1 MKKIEIVVLSIVFFV
16 LCAAPSVSCAEDTVH
31 YEVIGGDTLVISG
44 TGETGSIVDF
54 NDKIRNK
61 KEKVKESNIRTLII
75 KEGITKISTQ
85 RMGLS
90 HLERIVFPD
99 SLVEIEDYAFSSNN
113 CLEEIVFGRNLKKVG
128 YSAFARCDNLRQ
140 IVLPH
145 SVTEIGSRAFQSCPR
160 LKKIVLPSS
169 LRNWN
174 VNMVKNCPALRE
186 VVNNSQLLC
195 KIPWYKKYVTWKVGK
210 KKTRVIPP
218 GKTGKSVGKK
228 IPIQFDLMDGKAV
241 GKLPKSYRFG
251 EEVKLPNCVKREG
264 YVFMGWSSMCWS
276 LSTYD
281 SITKVEPGQKKAKF
295 YATWYKYKV
304 ESKKRGTA
312 TVTFDSTEAVLIFWD
327 HAVRYSMNKNMKDRE
342 IVYCNKRKGKVTI
355 RNLWP
360 GRTYYFQISGKIDG
374 DLPYKKWK
382 AKRKVAICI

>member
-1 MKKIEIVVLSIVFFV
+1 MNKIEIVVLSIVFFV
-16 LCAAPSVSCAEDTVH
+16 LCAAPSVSYAVDTVR

-54 NDKIRNK
+54 NEKIKNK

-128 YSAFARCDNLRQ
+128 YSAFARCDKLRQ

-160 LKKIVLPSS
+160 LTKIVLPAS
-169 LRNWN
+169 LRSWN
-174 VNMVKNCPALRE
+174 INVVKNCPALRE
-186 VVNNSQLLC
+186 VVNNSQLSC
-195 KIPWYKKYVTWKVGK
+195 KIPWYKEYVTWKVGK

-228 IPIQFDLMDGKAV
+228 MPIQFELMDGKAV
-241 GKLPKSYRFG
+241 GELPKSYRFG

-264 YVFMGWSSMCWS
+264 YVFMGWSSSM
-276 LSTYD
+276 YD
-281 SITKVEPGQKKAKF
+281 SIKNVEPGQKKAKF

>member
-16 LCAAPSVSCAEDTVH
+16 LCAAPSVSYAVDTVR

-54 NDKIRNK
+54 NEKIK
-61 KEKVKESNIRTLII
+61 KKEEKVKESNIRTLII
-75 KEGITKISTQ
+75 KEGITKISSQ
-85 RMGLS
+85 RSDLP
-90 HLERIVFPD
+90 HLEKIIFPD
-99 SLVEIEDYAFSSNN
+99 SLVEIEEYAFSSNN
-113 CLEEIVFGRNLKKVG
+113 CLEEIVFGKKLRKVG
-128 YSAFARCDNLRQ
+128 EDAFARCENLKQ
-140 IVLPH
+140 VVLPD
-145 SVTEIGSRAFQSCPR
+145 SVSEIGQMAFAGCTR
-160 LKKIVLPSS
+160 LKKIVLPASLSS
-169 LRNWN
+169 WDIL
-174 VNMVKNCPALRE
+174 VVDGCPALRE
-186 VVNNSQLLC
+186 VVNNSQLSC
-195 KIPWYKKYVTWKVGK
+195 KIPWYKEYVTWKVGK

-228 IPIQFDLMDGKAV
+228 MPIQFDLMDGKAV
-241 GKLPKSYRFG
+241 GELPKSYRFG

-264 YVFMGWSSMCWS
+264 YVFMGWSSSM
-276 LSTYD
+276 YD

-360 GRTYYFQISGKIDG
+360 GRTYYFQICGKIDG

-382 AKRKVAICI
+382 AKRKVSICI

>member
-1 MKKIEIVVLSIVFFV
+1 MKKIEMAVLSIVFFV
-16 LCAAPSVSCAEDTVH
+16 LCVPTSVSYAEDTVR

-54 NDKIRNK
+54 NDKIKNK

-75 KEGITKISTQ
+75 KEGITKISSQ
-85 RMGLS
+85 RSDLP
-90 HLERIVFPD
+90 HLKKIIFPD
-99 SLVEIEDYAFSSNN
+99 SLVEIEEYAFSSNN
-113 CLEEIVFGRNLKKVG
+113 CLEDIVFGKNLRKVG
-128 YSAFARCDNLRQ
+128 EDAFARCENLKQ
-140 IVLPH
+140 VVLPD
-145 SVTEIGSRAFQSCPR
+145 SVSEIGQMAFAGCAR
-160 LKKIVLPSS
+160 LKKIVLPAS
-169 LRNWN
+169 LSGWD
-174 VNMVKNCPALRE
+174 VLVVDGCPALRE
-186 VVNNSQLLC
+186 VVNNSQLSC
-195 KIPWYKKYVTWKVGK
+195 KIPWYKEYVTWKVGK

-264 YVFMGWSSMCWS
+264 YVFMGWSSSM
-276 LSTYD
+276 YD

-360 GRTYYFQISGKIDG
+360 GRTYYFQICGKIDG

-382 AKRKVAICI
+382 AKRKVSICI

>member
-16 LCAAPSVSCAEDTVH
+16 LCAAPSVSYAVDTVR

-54 NDKIRNK
+54 NEKIK
-61 KEKVKESNIRTLII
+61 KKEEKVKESNIRTLII
-75 KEGITKISTQ
+75 KEGITKISSQ
-85 RMGLS
+85 RSDLP
-90 HLERIVFPD
+90 HLEKIIFPD
-99 SLVEIEDYAFSSNN
+99 SLVEIEEYAFSSNN
-113 CLEEIVFGRNLKKVG
+113 CLEEIVFGKKLRKVG
-128 YSAFARCDNLRQ
+128 EDAFARCENLKQ
-140 IVLPH
+140 VVLPD
-145 SVTEIGSRAFQSCPR
+145 SVSEIGQMAFAGCTR
-160 LKKIVLPSS
+160 LKKIVLPASLSS
-169 LRNWN
+169 WDIL
-174 VNMVKNCPALRE
+174 VVDGCPALRE
-186 VVNNSQLLC
+186 VVNNSQLSC
-195 KIPWYKKYVTWKVGK
+195 KIPWYKEYVTWKVGK

-228 IPIQFDLMDGKAV
+228 MPIQFDLMDGKAV
-241 GKLPKSYRFG
+241 GELPKSYRFG

-264 YVFMGWSSMCWS
+264 YVFMGWSSSM
-276 LSTYD
+276 YD

-360 GRTYYFQISGKIDG
+360 GRTYYFQICGKIDG